1 MLNRNSRKF
10 LRFLR
15 NSKPDFD
22 DRVYTYAF
30 IEEHYAE
37 SISME
42 SVFATV
48 RYLDKIGYLEIAT
61 ANGISLGV
69 VLTELSLH
77 PYEFQI
83 ERIKNFLFKSILVP
97 IIVSFVTTLIT
108 NLLAPNLL
116 QALLEYL
123 QELL

>member
-15 NSKPDFD
+15 KSKPDFD
-22 DRVYTYAF
+22 DRIYTYAF
-30 IEEHYAE
+30 IEEHYAK

-48 RYLDKIGYLEIAT
+48 RYLDKIGYLEVAK
-61 ANGISLGV
+61 ANGISLGI

-83 ERIKNFLFKSILVP
+83 ERIKSFLFKSIVVP
-97 IIVSFVTTLIT
+97 IIVSFITTLIT

-116 QALLEYL
+116 QVLLEYL

>member
-15 NSKPDFD
+15 KSKPDFD

-30 IEEHYAE
+30 IEEHYAK

-48 RYLDKIGYLEIAT
+48 RYLDKIGYLEVAK

-69 VLTELSLH
+69 VLTELSLY

-83 ERIKNFLFKSILVP
+83 ERIKSFLFKSILVP
-97 IIVSFVTTLIT
+97 IIVSFLTTLMT
-108 NLLAPNLL
+108 LWLT
-116 QALLEYL
+116 
-123 QELL
+123 

>member
-22 DRVYTYAF
+22 DRVYTYTF
-30 IEEHYAE
+30 IEEHYAK

-61 ANGISLGV
+61 TNGISLGV

-77 PYEFQI
+77 PYDSKSKES
-83 ERIKNFLFKSILVP
+83 KTSCLKASLFLL
-97 IIVSFVTTLIT
+97 SF
-108 NLLAPNLL
+108 LL
-116 QALLEYL
+116 
-123 QELL
+123 

>member
-30 IEEHYAE
+30 IEEHYAK

-77 PYEFQI
+77 PYEFRI
-83 ERIKNFLFKSILVP
+83 ERIKNFLLKSILVP

>member
-30 IEEHYAE
+30 IEEHYAK

-116 QALLEYL
+116 QALLGYL